1 MTSLRTDAKA
11 SMSGRG
17 APPVAQV
24 GAPLPIRNKRP
35 GYAALAV
42 VLIVG
47 LAVLGAY
54 FYSQAGKKVPV
65 VVVTTDVPAGHKIQ
79 RSDLSTV
86 QVAGNVTAIGG
97 ASLNSVVGETAVVEL
112 LPNTLLQRSMVTSV
126 PSLSS
131 SDAQVGVAV
140 SPGQIPA
147 NGLNPGDTVEV
158 LELPAKNAASSTAA
172 VAAPSV
178 LAATATVYGSRSDP
192 SQSGGTLLTLVVPK
206 SVAASIAAA
215 SNAGLIALI
224 RVGQ

>member
-11 SMSGRG
+11 SINGRG
-17 APPVAQV
+17 APQVARV
-24 GAPLPIRNKRP
+24 GAPLPIRQKRP

-47 LAVLGAY
+47 LAVVGAY
-54 FYSQAGKKVPV
+54 FYAQAGKKVPV

-97 ASLNSVVGETAVVEL
+97 ANLNSVVGETAVVEL
-112 LPNTLLQRSMVTSV
+112 LPNTLLQRAMVTSA
-126 PSLSS
+126 PALGSS
-131 SDAQVGVAV
+131 AAQVGVAV
-140 SPGQIPA
+140 TPGQIPA
-147 NGLNPGDTVEV
+147 NGLNPGDTVEI
-158 LELPAKNAASSTAA
+158 LQLPQKNTASSSASTP
-172 VAAPSV
+172 APTV
-178 LAATATVYGSRSDP
+178 LADSATVYSSTSNP
-192 SQSGGTLLTLVVPK
+192 AQSGGTLLTLVVPK
-206 SVAASIAAA
+206 SAAAAVAAA

>member
-1 MTSLRTDAKA
+1 MTSLRSDAKA
-11 SMSGRG
+11 SMNSHG
-17 APPVAQV
+17 APPVARV

-47 LAVLGAY
+47 LAAVGAY

-86 QVAGNVTAIGG
+86 QVAGNVTAIGAAG
-97 ASLNSVVGETAVVEL
+97 LNSVVGETAVVEL
-112 LPNTLLQRSMVTSV
+112 LPNTLLQRAMVTSA
-126 PSLSS
+126 PALNSS
-131 SDAQVGVAV
+131 AAQVGVAV
-140 SPGQIPA
+140 TPGQIPSD
-147 NGLNPGDTVEV
+147 GLSPGDTVEV
-158 LELPAKNAASSTAA
+158 LQLPAKNTASSTAEA
-172 VAAPSV
+172 AAPSV
-178 LAATATVYGSRSDP
+178 LAATATVYSSASDP
-192 SQSGGTLLTLVVPK
+192 SQSGGTLLTLVVPR
-206 SVAASIAAA
+206 SAAASIAAA